1 MTARATDAAR
11 IPVACVM
18 LAPGLG
24 GLEQSLVDYCEAL
37 LLERH
42 PVHAV
47 IHPRWAGRAALER
60 LPLATIA
67 PLANCNEWD
76 PLAVHRLRGWL
87 RAAAPRLVLT
97 IGRRASTL
105 ARRARRR
112 LPQPLQVGVTPNYSL
127 GPLIGLDHVLAT
139 TSDLRGCADR
149 GGPAAGSDHGRAEP
163 GAHASRKRAWPEPTR
178 TACR

>member
-1 MTARATDAAR
+1 MPSSIRAGPD
-11 IPVACVM
+11 
-18 LAPGLG
+18 
-24 GLEQSLVDYCEAL
+24 
-37 LLERH
+37 
-42 PVHAV
+42 
-47 IHPRWAGRAALER
+47 GRR
-60 LPLATIA
+60 SSGCRSRPIV

-112 LPQPLQVGVTPNYSL
+112 LPQLLQVGVAQNYSL

-139 TSDLRGCADR
+139 TSDLSDALI
-149 GGPAAGSDHGRAEP
+149 AAGQPPDSDHGRAEP
-163 GAHASRKRAWPEPTR
+163 GAHAAGSGPGREPTR